1 MTTATTIQHGLEDH
15 PQLDVLQA
23 ALDHINQGFSVFDA
37 DLRLLA
43 WNRGLFEMLDLPMW
57 LAARGTPLEYFFR
70 VIAGRGEYGPG
81 NIEEQVQRRLERAWL
96 FEAHSFERVR
106 PNGQVILVTGA
117 PLPQG
122 GFVTTYTDVTSER
135 RQQEQLEQTVME
147 RTRAL
152 RQSEDWLR
160 LVTDNVPALVAY
172 LAPGPV
178 FGFANRAYARWFGQ
192 TVSSIVGR
200 SVEEIAGPELYPV
213 LAPHIE
219 RAFEGAAVSYE
230 YSRASATGRIAHMRS
245 TLIPDRTRDGRTLGC
260 FVLSLDVTRQKHSE
274 AALAQA
280 QRMEAVG
287 QLSGGLAHDFNN
299 LLTIII
305 GNTLALKRRAD
316 EQALPDLSGHLDPL
330 LHAARRGADLTR
342 RLLAFA
348 RGDVSDQ
355 SRVRLATLVA
365 NVGRLLS
372 GSLPKNVH
380 LKLELSDQDTDALI
394 DASGLEN
401 ALINL
406 AFNARDA
413 MPEGG
418 DVTLSLAARQLD
430 GSEAKAFGIAE
441 GAYGVI
447 TVGDT
452 GSGMNAETLRR
463 AFDPFFTTKAFGT
476 GSGLGLPTVYGV
488 VKRAGGHV
496 EINSAPGEGTT
507 ITLYLPA
514 AGSAAG
520 VASIREET
528 KAAPISDG
536 APEHIPFR
544 LIQAERQE
552 YAQDI
557 DPEAISYRS
566 GISARSESALVL
578 VVDDEPDVA
587 EVVRD
592 QLVELGFSVLVS
604 TDTEDAL
611 SLVRDV
617 PEIVA
622 VVSDVVMPGQLN
634 GTALARKMREVRPDL
649 PIALMSGYRS
659 DRAGKDTREAGCS
672 VLEKPFTS
680 GMLANAMNEIL
691 DP

>member
-1 MTTATTIQHGLEDH
+1 MQQGPEDH

-43 WNRGLFEMLDLPMW
+43 WNRGLFEMLDLPLW
-57 LAARGTPLEYFFR
+57 LAERGTPLECFFR

-81 NIEEQVQRRLERAWL
+81 DIEEQVQRRLERARL

-122 GFVTTYTDVTSER
+122 GFVTTYTDVTRDR
-135 RQQEQLEQTVME
+135 RQQERLEQTVME

-178 FGFANRAYARWFGQ
+178 FGFANRAYAKWFGQ
-192 TVSSIVGR
+192 TVSSIIGR
-200 SVEEIAGPELYPV
+200 SVEEVAGPELFPV
-213 LAPHIE
+213 LAPHIA
-219 RAFEGAAVSYE
+219 RAFEGVAVSYE

-260 FVLSLDVTRQKHSE
+260 FVLSLDVTQQKHSE

-305 GNTLALKRRAD
+305 GNTLALKRLAD
-316 EQALPDLSGHLDPL
+316 EQVLPDLAGHLDPL

-355 SRVRLATLVA
+355 TRVRLASLVS

-372 GSLPKNVH
+372 GSLPKNVR
-380 LKLELSDQDTDALI
+380 LDLEISDRNADAMI
-394 DASGLEN
+394 DASGFEN

-413 MPEGG
+413 MPDGG
-418 DVTLSLAARQLD
+418 TITLALAERKLAAA
-430 GSEAKAFGIAE
+430 EAKALDLPE

-447 TVGDT
+447 AVSDT

-496 EINSAPGEGTT
+496 EIDSAPGEGTK
-507 ITLYLPA
+507 ITLYLPVVGGEGREA
-514 AGSAAG
+514 
-520 VASIREET
+520 VIREE
-528 KAAPISDG
+528 AAPAAISDG
-536 APEHIPFR
+536 A
-544 LIQAERQE
+544 LI
-552 YAQDI
+552 
-557 DPEAISYRS
+557 
-566 GISARSESALVL
+566 L

-592 QLVELGFSVLVS
+592 QLVELGFAVLVS

-611 SLVRDV
+611 ALVRSV
-617 PEIVA
+617 PDIAA
-622 VVSDVVMPGQLN
+622 VVSDVVMPGQSS
-634 GTALARKMREVRPDL
+634 GTALARKMREIRPGL

-659 DRAGKDTREAGCS
+659 DRAASETLDAGCS

-680 GMLANAMNEIL
+680 RMLAKAMNEIL
-691 DP
+691 DDGPTRLESARET